1 MPQQPAGD
9 APAARTLILRTRA
22 SRDEISG
29 GFSRLA
35 AGPDGSARDCLGQER
50 RVLGELHRDLSYLMM
65 GKGVSVAGAD
75 REEAP
80 GPKPEPTGR
89 EPGSQA

>member
-1 MPQQPAGD
+1 MEETLGATKVPHNFCPE
-9 APAARTLILRTRA
+9 ARTRSITHLVRI
-22 SRDEISG
+22 
-29 GFSRLA
+29 
-35 AGPDGSARDCLGQER
+35 
-50 RVLGELHRDLSYLMM
+50 LGELHRDLSYLMM

>member
-1 MPQQPAGD
+1 MRRLFTLEYWRDGD
-9 APAARTLILRTRA
+9 WYV
-22 SRDEISG
+22 G
-29 GFSRLA
+29 RLMEVP
-35 AGPDGSARDCLGQER
+35 GVLSQGESL

-89 EPGSQA
+89 EPGSPA